1 MNIASYTY
9 GDVILVEPTGRIDY
23 AAGTEFEQAVLP
35 LVEPAARSGA
45 GLVFDLQGVAYI
57 SSVGLRVVL
66 VAAKMLRSRGAR
78 IAVAHTQPVVEQIMS
93 ISRFDKI
100 VEMFPTVI
108 DALTALSSDAAAA
121 YSAEKTRG
129 GSS

>member
-1 MNIASYTY
+1 VNIASRTY
-9 GDVILVEPTGRIDY
+9 GDVILVELTGRIDY
-23 AAGTEFEQAVLP
+23 AAGAEFEQAVLP
-35 LVEPAARSGA
+35 LVEPAAGSGA

-57 SSVGLRVVL
+57 SSVGLRVFL

-78 IAVAHTQPVVEQIMS
+78 IAVAHMQPVVEQIML

-100 VEMFPTVI
+100 VEIFPTVI
-108 DALTALSSDAAAA
+108 DALAALSSDAVAAHR
-121 YSAEKTRG
+121 AENRG